1 MTLQQRLLDD
11 MKDAMRQRQSE
22 RLSVIRMI
30 RAKIHNEEISKGSDL
45 DEETVTEVITR
56 MAKQHRESIEQF
68 RNGNRPDLVEKEETE
83 LATVMEYMPEQ
94 MSVEDISS
102 LVAQVINEVS
112 ATGPS
117 DKGKVMGK
125 LMPQVRG
132 KADGNQV
139 NTVVMTMLNSL

>member
-1 MTLQQRLLDD
+1 MTLQERLIND
-11 MKDAMRQRQSE
+11 MKDAMRQKEAE

-30 RAKIHNEEISKGSDL
+30 RAKIHNEEISKGAEL
-45 DEETVTEVITR
+45 DEDAITEVITR
-56 MAKQHRESIEQF
+56 MARQHRESIEQF
-68 RNGNRPDLVEKEETE
+68 RNGNRPDLVEKEEAE
-83 LATVMEYMPEQ
+83 LATVMNYMPEQ
-94 MSVEDISS
+94 MSSENISS
-102 LVAQVINEVS
+102 LVAQGITEVA

-139 NTVVMTMLNSL
+139 NTIVTTMLNAL

>member
-1 MTLQQRLLDD
+1 MTLQERLLDD

-30 RAKIHNEEISKGSDL
+30 RAKIHNEEISKRSEL
-45 DEETVTEVITR
+45 DDETVTEVITR

-83 LATVMEYMPEQ
+83 LATVMEYRPAQ
-94 MSVEDISS
+94 MSSEDIST
-102 LVAQVINEVS
+102 LVAQVIKEVS

-117 DKGKVMGK
+117 DKGKVMGN

-139 NTVVMTMLNSL
+139 NTVVTTMLSAL

>member
-1 MTLQQRLLDD
+1 MTLQERLLDD
-11 MKDAMRQRQSE
+11 MKDAMRQRQPE

-30 RAKIHNEEISKGSDL
+30 RAKIHNEEISKGSEL
-45 DEETVTEVITR
+45 DDETVTEVITR

-83 LATVMEYMPEQ
+83 LATVMEYMPAQ
-94 MSVEDISS
+94 MSSEDIST
-102 LVAQVINEVS
+102 LVAQVIKEVS

-117 DKGKVMGK
+117 DKGKVMGN

-139 NTVVMTMLNSL
+139 NTVVTTMLSAL

>member
-1 MTLQQRLLDD
+1 
-11 MKDAMRQRQSE
+11 
-22 RLSVIRMI
+22 
-30 RAKIHNEEISKGSDL
+30 
-45 DEETVTEVITR
+45 

>member
-1 MTLQQRLLDD
+1 MTLQERLLDD
-11 MKDAMRQRQSE
+11 MKDAMRQRQPE

-30 RAKIHNEEISKGSDL
+30 RAKIHNEEISKGSEL
-45 DEETVTEVITR
+45 DDETVTEVITR

-83 LATVMEYMPEQ
+83 LATVMEYMPAQ
-94 MSVEDISS
+94 MSSEDISN
-102 LVAQVINEVS
+102 LVAQVIKEVS

-139 NTVVMTMLNSL
+139 NTVVTTMLSAL

>member
-1 MTLQQRLLDD
+1 MTLQERLLDD

-30 RAKIHNEEISKGSDL
+30 RAKIHNEEISKGSEL
-45 DEETVTEVITR
+45 DDETVTEVITKMTR
-56 MAKQHRESIEQF
+56 QHRESIEHF

-83 LATVMEYMPEQ
+83 LATVMEYMPVQ
-94 MSVEDISS
+94 MSSEDISA
-102 LVAQVINEVS
+102 LVAQVIKEVS

-139 NTVVMTMLNSL
+139 NTVVMTLLSAL

>member
-1 MTLQQRLLDD
+1 MTLQERLIND
-11 MKDAMRQRQSE
+11 MKDAMRQKEAE

-30 RAKIHNEEISKGSDL
+30 RAKIHNEEISKGSEL
-45 DEETVTEVITR
+45 DEDAITEVITR
-56 MAKQHRESIEQF
+56 MARQHRESIEQF
-68 RNGNRPDLVEKEETE
+68 RNGNRPDLVEKEEAE
-83 LATVMEYMPEQ
+83 LATVMNYMPEQ
-94 MSVEDISS
+94 MSSEDISS
-102 LVAQVINEVS
+102 LVAQVITEVA

-139 NTVVMTMLNSL
+139 NTIVTTMLHSL

>member
-117 DKGKVMGK
+117 DKGKVMGT

-139 NTVVMTMLNSL
+139 NTVVMTMLNAL

>member
-1 MTLQQRLLDD
+1 

>member
-1 MTLQQRLLDD
+1 MTLQERLLDD

-30 RAKIHNEEISKGSDL
+30 RAKIHNEEISKRSEL
-45 DEETVTEVITR
+45 DDETVTEVITR

-83 LATVMEYMPEQ
+83 LATVMEYMPVQ
-94 MSVEDISS
+94 MSSEDIST
-102 LVAQVINEVS
+102 LVAQVIKDVS

-132 KADGNQV
+132 KADGDQV
-139 NTVVMTMLNSL
+139 NTVVTTMLSAL